1 VVAQGRHGGLPL
13 LIYYFKLNILFL
25 KFVGFG
31 KAIFDQILFF
41 NTFGQHSLTFTNR
54 PDKIQGRW
62 MNQQYQPNQ
71 S

>member
-1 VVAQGRHGGLPL
+1 
-13 LIYYFKLNILFL
+13 
-25 KFVGFG
+25 VGFG

-62 MNQQYQPNQ
+62 MDQQYQPNQ